1 MILLAIL
8 GIIFAG
14 IVGVVE
20 FAKAHSKIKTAEYL
34 PGGKNYREVRDESW

>member
-20 FAKAHSKIKTAEYL
+20 FAKAHHTIKGAEYIL
-34 PGGKNYREVRDESW
+34 RGKDNPEVSDESW